1 MELRDYQAA
10 DLVDLYAAWETHR
23 RVLYCLPTGA
33 GKTVVATHVI
43 DDAVQSG
50 ERVLVLTH
58 RRELI
63 DQMVAR
69 LAAADLDDVGVIR
82 ASDDRYR
89 AEACVQV
96 ASVQTLAAR
105 PDERPHADLVV
116 VDEAHHATA
125 DTWLRIL
132 ECYPTARVL
141 GLTATPFRASGK
153 GLDDCFDVLVQGKAM
168 SALIA
173 ERYLVAPRS
182 YTVPEDLLPE
192 LSGVRSIGG
201 DYHQGELSEA
211 VCKRSIV
218 GGMVAERQRLAPG
231 RSTVVYAV
239 DRRHAKIIVEQFS
252 SAEVPT
258 GYLDGN
264 TPDAERQDLLYRLRI
279 GKIEV
284 LVNVGV
290 LTEGWDFPD
299 LECVILGRPTKSLGL
314 YMQMIGRLL
323 RTGRHNRR
331 PIFCDHAGCIYMHDL
346 PEVDRVFEL
355 CGLPPG
361 QAKAAGV
368 KRCPECGEVA
378 SSLARTC
385 ECGHVYWSVEDGPP
399 GEVLA
404 LLEEA
409 KPRQTTCPG
418 WGEVPCEAMPP
429 KGAFTK
435 TSIRRRHGDL
445 WRCKKCAGRKMHAD
459 PAWWKAHDEAMRKRR
474 VADPA
479 WQKTKAERAR
489 KRAADPPWQKAHA
502 SYYEANK
509 ERFKEYYE
517 ANKER
522 IKAARRTREAKK
534 KAKAAAG
541 CKKGDELTHVD

>member
-10 DLVDLYAAWETHR
+10 DLVDLYTAWGTHR

-89 AEACVQV
+89 AEAPIQV

-132 ECYPTARVL
+132 ECYPKARVL

-153 GLDDCFDVLVQGKAM
+153 GLDDCFDVLVQGEAM
-168 SALIA
+168 SVLIA

-192 LSGVRSIGG
+192 LSGVRSTGG
-201 DYHQGELSEA
+201 DYHQGDLSDA
-211 VCKRSIV
+211 VCKKSIV

-239 DRRHAKIIVEQFS
+239 DRRHAKIIVDQFA
-252 SAEVPT
+252 SAAVPT

-264 TPDAERQDLLYRLRI
+264 TPDAERQDLLYRLRT

-331 PIFCDHAGCIYMHDL
+331 PIFCDHAGCIYMHNL
-346 PEVDRVFEL
+346 PEVDRVFML
-355 CGLPPG
+355 GGLPR
-361 QAKAAGV
+361 QAKAAAV

-378 SSLARTC
+378 SSFARTC
-385 ECGHVYWSVEDGPP
+385 ECGHVYWSVEDGLP

-409 KPRQTTCPG
+409 KPRQTLCAG

-429 KGAFTK
+429 RWAFTK
-435 TSIRRRHGDL
+435 SHSRVRHGGP
-445 WRCKKCAGRKMHAD
+445 WRCKKCAGRKMAAD
-459 PAWWKAHDEAMRKRR
+459 PAYQKAN
-474 VADPA
+474 
-479 WQKTKAERAR
+479 AEGAS
-489 KRAADPPWQKAHA
+489 KRAADPAWK
-502 SYYEANK
+502 
-509 ERFKEYYE
+509 
-517 ANKER
+517 
-522 IKAARRTREAKK
+522 
-534 KAKAAAG
+534 KAAAEG
-541 CKKGDELTHVD
+541 KRRAQEARKKGTS